1 MHGPPRHGFKR
12 SEGGLPALRC
22 AKQPHG
28 DELAGL
34 VISAIVRECTTGV
47 VEHNVQVCGRPFIED
62 SHNMAIQQKMTMIPP
77 DEDRRRTKFLLIRGR
92 MR

>member
-1 MHGPPRHGFKR
+1 MARRATASSAPRVVF
-12 SEGGLPALRC
+12 LRC

-47 VEHNVQVCGRPFIED
+47 VEHNVQICGRPFIEVQ
-62 SHNMAIQQKMTMIPP
+62 S
-77 DEDRRRTKFLLIRGR
+77 
-92 MR
+92 